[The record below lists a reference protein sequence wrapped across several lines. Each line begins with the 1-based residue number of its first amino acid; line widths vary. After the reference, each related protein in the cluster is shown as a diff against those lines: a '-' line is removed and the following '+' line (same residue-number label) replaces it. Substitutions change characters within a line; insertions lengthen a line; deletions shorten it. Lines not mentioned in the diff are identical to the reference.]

1 MKEKA
6 TGTNFDEKKEEWKKK
21 YGSYYELEAEGK
33 TCFVFDPMSQLKIM
47 KQLVMARRKNKAAQV
62 DALLANCWLQGDDSL
77 KNDDRFKLGIQEQV
91 DELFDIPE
99 PEVVATETGFDILI
113 DNERV
118 LSVAKATRM
127 DVAYAEDRNSDNKPF
142 VTSEFLIDRIA
153 VDKEQL
159 AKIKVDNRVYLA
171 VLLAANEVKDK
182 AYVRIKKH

>member
-6 TGTNFDEKKEEWKKK
+6 TAQSLENKEEWKKK
-21 YGSYYELEAEGK
+21 YGSYYELEADGK

-47 KQLVMARRKNKAAQV
+47 KQLMMARRKSKSAQV
-62 DALLANCWLQGDDSL
+62 DALLANCWLGGDDSL
-77 KNDDRFKLGIQEQV
+77 KNDERFKLGIQDQV
-91 DELFDIPE
+91 EELFDIPE
-99 PEVVATETGFDILI
+99 PEVVEGENGFDILI
-113 DNERV
+113 EGTKV
-118 LSVAKATRM
+118 LSVTKATRM

-159 AKIKVDNRVYLA
+159 AKIKVDNRIYLA

-182 AYVRIKKH
+182 VYVRIKKH